1 MLEVMWGDAIHIP
14 LNAGF
19 ASSTDMILIPEI
31 PDKIDNICNYISK
44 RSNLDKNY
52 SLIVLA
58 EAVRTESD
66 TR

>member
-1 MLEVMWGDAIHIP
+1 MWGDAIHIP
-14 LNAGF
+14 LNAGV

-31 PDKIDNICNYISK
+31 PYKIDNICSYISK
-44 RSNLDKNY
+44 RSNLGKNY
-52 SLIVLA
+52 SLIVFA